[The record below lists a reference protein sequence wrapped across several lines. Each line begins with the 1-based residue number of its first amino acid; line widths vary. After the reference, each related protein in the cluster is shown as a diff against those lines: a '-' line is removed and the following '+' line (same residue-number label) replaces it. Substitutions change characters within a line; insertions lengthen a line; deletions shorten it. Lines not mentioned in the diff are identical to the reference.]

1 MESKRIMTTL
11 VANTIRDIVNWSN
24 EKDIKK
30 EDIVALVT
38 RGENLILI
46 YYKDNN

>member
-1 MESKRIMTTL
+1 MTTL

-24 EKDIKK
+24 EKGIQKD
-30 EDIVALVT
+30 DIVTLIN
-38 RGENLILI
+38 RGENFILI